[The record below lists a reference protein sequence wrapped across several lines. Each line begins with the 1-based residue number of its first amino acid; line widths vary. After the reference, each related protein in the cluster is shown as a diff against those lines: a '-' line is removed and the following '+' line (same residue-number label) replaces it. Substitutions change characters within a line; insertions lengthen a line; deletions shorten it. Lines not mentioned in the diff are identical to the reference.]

1 MNRFI
6 PYPTLLRTP
15 ELGDT
20 VDLNILAT
28 WPDANHLPLEPAAY
42 QVVHAPEGWSVRVA
56 ATGEVIY
63 QGAGPVELVE
73 CPVPF

>member
-1 MNRFI
+1 MI

-20 VDLNILAT
+20 VNLNVMAT
-28 WPDANHLPLEPAAY
+28 WPEANHLPLEASAY
-42 QVVHAPEGWSVRVA
+42 QVVRTSANWTVRIA
-56 ATGEVIY
+56 ATGDVVY
-63 QGAGPVELVE
+63 QGDGPVELVE